1 LVALVAAVYCR
12 GAWNDFVL
20 YDDDEYIYTNPMVRQ
35 GLTWQGVCWAFEGP
49 HAANY
54 HPLTWI
60 SHMLDWQCFGPWAGG
75 HHLVSM
81 AIHAAG
87 AVALFWALR
96 LMTGTLWSSAAVAA
110 LFALHPLHV
119 ESVAWASERKDV
131 LSGLFWMLTLLAYGW
146 YARRPMS
153 PRRALWVG
161 GLGAWAGC
169 VWLYLAIAPIIDA
182 GASLLPRL
190 SVQTA
195 ALLTAPAL
203 IAYACIAS
211 WRHRLVFLAML
222 LGFLSK
228 AMLVSLPCVLLLLD
242 IWPLG
247 RWRLRALPRRAEVAP
262 PRPEARRQRR
272 VARRRR
278 PAASPQ
284 RPLAP
289 PERRDAGAP
298 GIGWLLL
305 EKLPLAALAVAAARM
320 AVQGQSD
327 VHVVSDL
334 RGLGLGVRL
343 ANAMVAYVSYLGQ
356 MIWPAGLATFYP
368 HPGILAQGIALKLRE
383 LWISGLV
390 AGLFLAAVTGAV
402 LWTARRRPY
411 LAVGWFWYLGALV
424 PVIGLMQV
432 GTQGRA
438 DRYTYLPLVGIYL
451 AIVWAAKEAADR
463 WPRARAALAVAGPAL
478 LAACALAAWL
488 QVGVWRNTY
497 TLFEH
502 AVRVTENNYFAYN
515 SLGRQYECDAG
526 LANKPLGPTERSALE
541 ERLEGR
547 VDAKAPDLQKR
558 LWEQAAVQFRAALQI
573 KPDYDFGNNNLG
585 VIYAYQNK
593 VAEADA
599 CFQRALVA
607 NPEYADVCHNLAQL
621 RARQAGR
628 AGLTKAPD
636 LQKRLLSEALGF
648 AQRSVQIRPDRVPHV
663 YTLALIY
670 RALGDLDQAAEVL
683 RQVLRADP
691 AHLEA
696 YFDLGQ
702 IDQAQNRAE
711 EAVACFEQVLRVP
724 PDNTVGGGNL
734 GILAAAH
741 NSLAALYAQQGETAK
756 AKQHHQQAIAC
767 CEQLLR
773 AQPDNA
779 AVHYNLAHLY
789 QQDGDTAKAEQHAQE
804 TLRIERAH
812 PPAVP

>member
-1 LVALVAAVYCR
+1 LVSLGLVALVTAVYCR

-20 YDDDEYIYTNPMVRQ
+20 YDDDEYIYTNPMVKL
-35 GLTWQGVCWAFEGP
+35 GLTWQAVCWAFEGP

-119 ESVAWASERKDV
+119 ESVAWVSERKDV

-146 YARRPMS
+146 YARRPGIL
-153 PRRALWVG
+153 R
-161 GLGAWAGC
+161 
-169 VWLYLAIAPIIDA
+169 
-182 GASLLPRL
+182 
-190 SVQTA
+190 
-195 ALLTAPAL
+195 
-203 IAYACIAS
+203 YA
-211 WRHRLVFLAML
+211 LVFLAML

-247 RWRLRALPRRAEVAP
+247 RWRLWAARQRAEAAP
-262 PRPEARRQRR
+262 QRPVARRQRR
-272 VARRRR
+272 VARRQR
-278 PAASPQ
+278 PAAAVQ

-289 PERRDAGAP
+289 PERRHADTP

-334 RGLGLGVRL
+334 KGLGLDVRL

-356 MIWPAGLATFYP
+356 VIWPAGLATFYP
-368 HPGILAQGIALKLRE
+368 HPGILAHGMAPKLWG

-390 AGLFLAAVTGAV
+390 AGLFVAAVTGAV
-402 LWTARRRPY
+402 LWTARRCPY

-432 GTQGRA
+432 GTQARA

-451 AIVWAAKEAADR
+451 ALVWAAKEAADR
-463 WPRARAALAVAGPAL
+463 WPLARAALAVAGPAL
-478 LAACALAAWL
+478 LAACALVTWL
-488 QVGVWRNTY
+488 QVGIWRNTY

-502 AVRVTENNYFAYN
+502 AIRVTENNYFAYN
-515 SLGRQYECDAG
+515 SLGRQYEYDAG
-526 LANKPLGPTERSALE
+526 HTQEPNMRKRLPDAAAVADLPDLAGLSG
-541 ERLEGR
+541 
-547 VDAKAPDLQKR
+547 PDLQNK
-558 LWEQAAVQFRAALQI
+558 LLDAAAVQFRAAIQI
-573 KPDYDFGNNNLG
+573 EPTYDFGNNNLG

-593 VAEADA
+593 LEEADA
-599 CFQRALVA
+599 CFQRALAA
-607 NPEYADVCHNLAQL
+607 NPQYADVCHNLAQL

-628 AGLTKAPD
+628 AGLAKAPD
-636 LQKRLLSEALGF
+636 LQQRLLKEALGF

-691 AHLEA
+691 AHVAA

-702 IDQAQNRAE
+702 IDQAQNRPD
-711 EAVACFEQVLRVP
+711 EAIACFEQVLRVP
-724 PDNTVGGGNL
+724 PDNTAAGGNL

-741 NSLAALYAQQGETAK
+741 DSLAALYAEQGEMAK
-756 AKQHHQQAIAC
+756 AKQHRHEAIAAL
-767 CEQLLR
+767 EQLLR
-773 AQPDNA
+773 LQPDNA
-779 AVHYNLAHLY
+779 AIHYSLASLY

-804 TLRIERAH
+804 RLRIERAH
-812 PPAVP
+812 PPAAP

>member
-1 LVALVAAVYCR
+1 MYCR

-49 HAANY
+49 HSANY

-81 AIHAAG
+81 AIHAAS
-87 AVALFWALR
+87 AVVLFWALR
-96 LMTGTLWSSAAVAA
+96 LMTGTLWSSAAVAW
-110 LFALHPLHV
+110 V
-119 ESVAWASERKDV
+119 SERKDV

-146 YARRPMS
+146 YARRPGIL
-153 PRRALWVG
+153 R
-161 GLGAWAGC
+161 
-169 VWLYLAIAPIIDA
+169 
-182 GASLLPRL
+182 
-190 SVQTA
+190 
-195 ALLTAPAL
+195 
-203 IAYACIAS
+203 YA
-211 WRHRLVFLAML
+211 LVFLAMT

-242 IWPLG
+242 VWPLR
-247 RWRLRALPRRAEVAP
+247 RWRPWAARQRAGVAP
-262 PRPEARRQRR
+262 QRPVARRQRR

-278 PAASPQ
+278 PAAPLQ
-284 RPLAP
+284 RPAAP
-289 PERRDAGAP
+289 AECRDAAP
-298 GIGWLLL
+298 HGLGWLLL
-305 EKLPLAALAVAAARM
+305 EKLPLVALAVAAARM
-320 AVQGQSD
+320 AVQGQSE

-334 RGLGLGVRL
+334 EGLGLDVRL

-356 MIWPAGLATFYP
+356 VIWPAGLATFYP
-368 HPGILAQGIALKLRE
+368 HPGILAHGMAPKLWG

-390 AGLFLAAVTGAV
+390 AGLFLAAVTGVV
-402 LWTARRRPY
+402 LWMARRCPY

-432 GTQGRA
+432 GTQAMA
-438 DRYTYLPLVGIYL
+438 DRYTYLPMVGIYL

-478 LAACALAAWL
+478 LAACALATWL

-502 AVRVTENNYFAYN
+502 AIRVTENNYFAYN
-515 SLGRQYECDAG
+515 SLGRQYEYDSGHTKELNVRKRLRDAAEVANLPDLAG
-526 LANKPLGPTERSALE
+526 LSG
-541 ERLEGR
+541 
-547 VDAKAPDLQKR
+547 PDLQNK
-558 LWEQAAVQFRAALQI
+558 LLDAAAVQFRAAIQI
-573 KPDYDFGNNNLG
+573 EPTYDFGNNNLG

-593 VAEADA
+593 LEDADA
-599 CFQRALVA
+599 CFRQALAA
-607 NPEYADVCHNLAQL
+607 NPQYADVCHNLAQL

-628 AGLTKAPD
+628 AGLAKAPD
-636 LQKRLLSEALGF
+636 LQKRLLKEALGF
-648 AQRSVQIRPDRVPHV
+648 AQRSVQLRRDRVPHV

-691 AHLEA
+691 AHSAA

-702 IDQAQNRAE
+702 IDQAQNRPD

-724 PDNTVGGGNL
+724 PDNTAAADNL

-741 NSLAALYAQQGETAK
+741 DSLAALYAQQGETAK
-756 AKQHHQQAIAC
+756 AKQHHQEAVAC

-773 AQPDNA
+773 LQPDNA
-779 AVHYNLAHLY
+779 AVHYKLATLY

-804 TLRIERAH
+804 ILRIERAH
-812 PPAVP
+812 PPAAP